1 MVDFNKKLKVDRINL
16 FCDVVTKMANGTPA
30 EGYAIGEAIYQLP
43 ENLQQYLISEVPDSI
58 LRREYSRREL
68 HKGDNIVLEGADMI
82 AEAYKEEVFNADKVR
97 AIKDTI
103 SEVYKDEVF
112 NTDKEEAL
120 KDLLGI
126 KSKFPD
132 ILDVIEEVL
141 KCFPG
146 WYTLDDIYDMLYKK
160 DLGL

>member
-1 MVDFNKKLKVDRINL
+1 MVEFNKKLKIDRINL

-30 EGYAIGEAIYQLP
+30 EGYTIGDAIRQLP

-68 HKGDNIVLEGADMI
+68 HKGEGVVFEGADTV
-82 AEAYKEEVFNADKVR
+82 AEVYREEIFNADR
-97 AIKDTI
+97 AGAI
-103 SEVYKDEVF
+103 
-112 NTDKEEAL
+112 

-126 KSKFPD
+126 KSRFPD
-132 ILDVIEEVL
+132 ILDVIAGVL
-141 KCFPG
+141 KCFPER
-146 WYTLDDIYDMLYKK
+146 YTLDDIYDMLYKK

>member
-30 EGYAIGEAIYQLP
+30 EGYTIGDAIKQLP
-43 ENLQQYLISEVPDSI
+43 ENLQQYLISEVPDTI

-68 HKGDNIVLEGADMI
+68 HKGDGAAFEGADVI
-82 AEAYKEEVFNADKVR
+82 TEVYREEVFNANR
-97 AIKDTI
+97 A
-103 SEVYKDEVF
+103 
-112 NTDKEEAL
+112 EAL

-132 ILDVIEEVL
+132 ILDVLAEVL
-141 KCFPG
+141 KCFPER
-146 WYTLDDIYDMLYKK
+146 YTLDDIDDMLYKN

>member
-1 MVDFNKKLKVDRINL
+1 MVDFKEKLKTDRINL
-16 FCDVVTKMANGTPA
+16 FCDVVTKMAHGTPA

-68 HKGDNIVLEGADMI
+68 HKGEGAVFEGADTV
-82 AEAYKEEVFNADKVR
+82 AEVYKEEVFNANR
-97 AIKDTI
+97 A
-103 SEVYKDEVF
+103 
-112 NTDKEEAL
+112 EAM

-126 KSKFPD
+126 KSRFPD
-132 ILDVIEEVL
+132 ILDVIAEVL
-141 KCFPG
+141 KCFPER
-146 WYTLDDIYDMLYKK
+146 YTLDDIYDMLYKK

>member
-1 MVDFNKKLKVDRINL
+1 MVDFNKKLKIDRINL
-16 FCDVVTKMANGTPA
+16 FCDVVTKMAHGTPA
-30 EGYAIGEAIYQLP
+30 EGYAIGDAIKQLP

-68 HKGDNIVLEGADMI
+68 HKGDNVVFEGGDTI
-82 AEAYKEEVFNADKVR
+82 AEVYKEEVFNANR
-97 AIKDTI
+97 A
-103 SEVYKDEVF
+103 
-112 NTDKEEAL
+112 EAV

-132 ILDVIEEVL
+132 VLDVIAEVL
-141 KCFPG
+141 KCFPER
-146 WYTLDDIYDMLYKK
+146 YTLEDIYDMLYKK

>member
-30 EGYAIGEAIYQLP
+30 EGYTIGDAIKQLP
-43 ENLQQYLISEVPDSI
+43 ENLQQYLISEVPDNI

-68 HKGDNIVLEGADMI
+68 HKGEGAVFEGADTV
-82 AEAYKEEVFNADKVR
+82 AEVYKEEVFNANR
-97 AIKDTI
+97 A
-103 SEVYKDEVF
+103 
-112 NTDKEEAL
+112 EAL

-132 ILDVIEEVL
+132 ILDVLSEVL
-141 KCFPG
+141 KCFPER
-146 WYTLDDIYDMLYKK
+146 YTLDDIDDMLYKN

>member
-1 MVDFNKKLKVDRINL
+1 MVDFNEKLRIDRIKL
-16 FCDVVTKMANGTPA
+16 FCDVVTKMAQGTPA

-68 HKGDNIVLEGADMI
+68 HKGDSVVFEGADTV
-82 AEAYKEEVFNADKVR
+82 AKVYKEEVFNANR
-97 AIKDTI
+97 A
-103 SEVYKDEVF
+103 
-112 NTDKEEAL
+112 EAL

-132 ILDVIEEVL
+132 ILAVIAEVL
-141 KCFPG
+141 KCFPER
-146 WYTLDDIYDMLYKK
+146 YTLDDIYDMLYKK

>member
-16 FCDVVTKMANGTPA
+16 FCDVVTKMAHGTPA
-30 EGYAIGEAIYQLP
+30 EGYAIGDAIKQLP
-43 ENLQQYLISEVPDSI
+43 ENLQQYLISEVPDRI

-68 HKGDNIVLEGADMI
+68 HKGEGAIFEGADTV
-82 AEAYKEEVFNADKVR
+82 AEVYKEEVFNANK
-97 AIKDTI
+97 A
-103 SEVYKDEVF
+103 
-112 NTDKEEAL
+112 EAL

-126 KSKFPD
+126 KSQFPD

-141 KCFPG
+141 KCFPER
-146 WYTLDDIYDMLYKK
+146 YTLDDIFDMLYKK

>member
-1 MVDFNKKLKVDRINL
+1 MVDFNKKLKIDRINL

-30 EGYAIGEAIYQLP
+30 EGYAIGDAIKQLP
-43 ENLQQYLISEVPDSI
+43 ENLQQYLISEVPDVI

-68 HKGDNIVLEGADMI
+68 HKGEGAVFEGADTV
-82 AEAYKEEVFNADKVR
+82 AEVYKEEVFNANK
-97 AIKDTI
+97 A
-103 SEVYKDEVF
+103 
-112 NTDKEEAL
+112 EAM

-132 ILDVIEEVL
+132 ILDIIAEVL
-141 KCFPG
+141 RCFPER
-146 WYTLDDIYDMLYKK
+146 YTIEDIYDMLYKK

>member
-1 MVDFNKKLKVDRINL
+1 MVDFNKKLKIDRINL

-43 ENLQQYLISEVPDSI
+43 ENLQQYLISEVPDTI

-68 HKGDNIVLEGADMI
+68 HKGEGVVFEGADVLT
-82 AEAYKEEVFNADKVR
+82 EVYKEEVFNANR
-97 AIKDTI
+97 A
-103 SEVYKDEVF
+103 
-112 NTDKEEAL
+112 EAL

-126 KSKFPD
+126 KTQFPD
-132 ILDVIEEVL
+132 ILDVIAEVL
-141 KCFPG
+141 KCFPER
-146 WYTLDDIYDMLYKK
+146 YTLDDIYDMLYKK

>member
-1 MVDFNKKLKVDRINL
+1 MVDFNKKLKIDRINL

-30 EGYAIGEAIYQLP
+30 EGYAIGDAIKQLP
-43 ENLQQYLISEVPDSI
+43 ENLQQYLISEVPDNI

-68 HKGDNIVLEGADMI
+68 HKGEGAVFEGADTI
-82 AEAYKEEVFNADKVR
+82 AEVYKEEVFNANR
-97 AIKDTI
+97 AG
-103 SEVYKDEVF
+103 
-112 NTDKEEAL
+112 AL

-132 ILDVIEEVL
+132 ILDVLAEVM
-141 KCFPG
+141 KCFPER
-146 WYTLDDIYDMLYKK
+146 YTLDDIYDMLYKK

>member
-30 EGYAIGEAIYQLP
+30 EGYAIGDAIKQLP

-58 LRREYSRREL
+58 LRREYARREL
-68 HKGDNIVLEGADMI
+68 HKGDRAVFEGADVV
-82 AEAYKEEVFNADKVR
+82 AEVYKEEVYNADKAG
-97 AIKDTI
+97 AI
-103 SEVYKDEVF
+103 
-112 NTDKEEAL
+112 

-126 KSKFPD
+126 KSAFPD

-141 KCFPG
+141 KVMPG
-146 WYTLDDIYDMLYKK
+146 RYTLDDIYDMLYKK